1 MSNEEPNEKSNQNPN
16 PITNENLE
24 SKSYTNTVKENLE
37 FIKQTLSQKGI
48 KGNRYISDFEQK
60 VDPSMNQN
68 ILLAGGV
75 LNTFNNIIS
84 SALLISKGSGSLK
97 GYGIFNLIIY
107 ILIFLFFCYY
117 GYQKFNNNN
126 NSGKYNKL
134 NNIIL
139 YIIIIFT
146 LISIIVYGV
155 YIKDENISDE
165 TSKGYQVFSN
175 FLNALTLMI
184 ITLSNSNIKAKEACI
199 RSTSGV
205 LVKSGNGNGS
215 TNLPSTNIKQG
226 GKRKYKKRAI
236 TTKKKRR

>member
-1 MSNEEPNEKSNQNPN
+1 MSNEKLPLKEENPKS
-16 PITNENLE
+16 ITNENLE

-37 FIKQTLSQKGI
+37 FIKQALSQKGI
-48 KGNRYISDFEQK
+48 NGNNYISHFEQK
-60 VDPSMNQN
+60 VDTSMNQN

-117 GYQKFNNNN
+117 GYQKFNNN
-126 NSGKYNKL
+126 SGKYNKL

-175 FLNALTLMI
+175 FLNALTLMM
-184 ITLSNSNIKAKEACI
+184 ITLSNSNIEAKEKIITDTADVVANTKGI
-199 RSTSGV
+199 EMT
-205 LVKSGNGNGS
+205 NMNP
-215 TNLPSTNIKQG
+215 TNLEG
-226 GKRKYKKRAI
+226 GKRKYKKKA
-236 TTKKKRR
+236 TKIKKKPTKKRR

>member
-1 MSNEEPNEKSNQNPN
+1 MPSGNLPVKQENQNS
-16 PITNENLE
+16 ITNEKLE

-48 KGNRYISDFEQK
+48 NGNSFISHFEQK
-60 VDPSMNQN
+60 VDTSMNQN

-117 GYQKFNNNN
+117 GYQKFNNN
-126 NSGKYNKL
+126 SGKYNKL

-175 FLNALTLMI
+175 FLNALTLMM
-184 ITLSNSNIKAKEACI
+184 ITLSNSNIIAKEEVITNSAAVVAN
-199 RSTSGV
+199 TE
-205 LVKSGNGNGS
+205 NGNGL
-215 TNLPSTNIKQG
+215 TNPQEG
-226 GKRKYKKRAI
+226 GKRKYKKRANI
-236 TTKKKRR
+236 NKKKKDKFF